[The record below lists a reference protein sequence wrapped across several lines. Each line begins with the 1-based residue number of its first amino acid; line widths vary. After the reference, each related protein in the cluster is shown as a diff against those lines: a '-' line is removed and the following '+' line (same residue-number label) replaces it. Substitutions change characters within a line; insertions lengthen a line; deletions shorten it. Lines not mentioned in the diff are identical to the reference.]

1 MKSTASQHWGP
12 DPPFTGEVQVTITNF
27 FYGSPPDVDNAAK
40 PILDALKGVVYSDD
54 SQVSD
59 LISRKRDLNG
69 DPRIPSP
76 SQVLIERLGDPKPFL
91 HILVENAPN

>member
-12 DPPFTGEVQVTITNF
+12 DPPFTGEVRVTITNF
-27 FYGSPPDVDNAAK
+27 YYGSTSDVDNAAK
-40 PILDALKGVVYSDD
+40 PILDALKDVVYADD

-59 LISRKRDLNG
+59 LVSRKRDRNG

-76 SQVLIERLGDPKPFL
+76 SQVSMERLTDPEPFI
-91 HILVENAPN
+91 HIFVDNALN